1 MAVPNHDVLNRLA
14 YQTRQIRVGE
24 DAGNMVSRVTAYGN
38 QETNRVI
45 DIDTALEPL
54 VVPEVEVEEEV
65 EAPADDVKADEPKG
79 DEPTG
84 EDVKTEEPAADEAKA
99 DDVKTEEPAETKSEA
114 PVEPVKEEAP
124 KAAPAKKA
132 AAPAAKRPASGAK

>member
-54 VVPEVEVEEEV
+54 VVPEVEVEEV
-65 EAPADDVKADEPKG
+65 EADVKADEPTG
-79 DEPTG
+79 D
-84 EDVKTEEPAADEAKA
+84 DVKTEEPKGDEPAADEAKG
-99 DDVKTEEPAETKSEA
+99 DDVKAEEPAETKSEA